1 MRTGRPAAHQD
12 VAREHRPPGCRTIR
26 QRPYT
31 VRRRSDVRNIL
42 AVGTSSN
49 RLLRAGLGAIVVA
62 VIASSLV
69 NHLLFVYPFSVD
81 LEIPLRAAQRWVDGG
96 QPYLASA
103 FTAPPG
109 PTQPFLYPPF
119 VLPVAAALLQVPTL
133 ALQLAWFAVCLAS
146 AVFTVRRLAFPLAW
160 WPFVLAW
167 SPFAEGIIG
176 GNVQIPAFACFVA
189 LFWRRSGQPD
199 RFRPVERNV
208 AEVDGSPVRLG
219 LLSATIGALKVSQ
232 LQPWLFLARH
242 RPAAAVVGGAA
253 VVGLVA
259 LSLPLTGAN
268 LWVDWLA
275 QLGRATDPAWEL
287 SGIALT
293 RFTPPGV
300 GLIVTVVA
308 TLAVVV
314 LPNRTG
320 AAAWIGLL
328 SVWGTPS
335 LHPFGLL
342 FLIPA
347 MLVVRRELALIAAML
362 IATTTYEGSWAG
374 IILVTVAF
382 VGAVRYRELAEPAV
396 V

>member
-1 MRTGRPAAHQD
+1 MRSEVT
-12 VAREHRPPGCRTIR
+12 
-26 QRPYT
+26 
-31 VRRRSDVRNIL
+31 SIL
-42 AVGTSSN
+42 AVGSNSN
-49 RLLRAGLGAIVVA
+49 RLLRTGLGAIAVA
-62 VIASSLV
+62 VIAASLV
-69 NHLLFVYPFSVD
+69 NHLLLVYPFSVD
-81 LEIPLRAAQRWVDGG
+81 LEIPMRAAQRWIDGG

-109 PTQPFLYPPF
+109 ATQPFLYPPF
-119 VLPVAAALLQVPTL
+119 ILPVAAVLLQVPKL
-133 ALQLAWFAVCLAS
+133 ALQLAWLALCLGS
-146 AVFTVRRLAFPLAW
+146 AVFAVRRLAFPLAW

-199 RFRPVERNV
+199 HFRPIERNV
-208 AEVDGSPVRLG
+208 AEVDESAVRLG

-242 RPAAAVVGGAA
+242 RPAAAAVGAA
-253 VVGLVA
+253 AVIGIVA

-268 LWVDWLA
+268 LWLDWLA

-287 SGIALT
+287 SGIALS

-300 GLIVTVVA
+300 GLIVMLLA

-314 LPNRTG
+314 IPNRTG
-320 AAAWIGLL
+320 VAAWIGLL
-328 SVWGTPS
+328 SVWGAPS

-347 MLVVRRELALIAAML
+347 MLVIRRELALIAAML

-374 IILVTVAF
+374 IVLITVAF
-382 VGAVRYRELAEPAV
+382 VGAVRYRGLAEPAPSDLSAESPV
-396 V
+396 IGDSADG

>member
-1 MRTGRPAAHQD
+1 VTD
-12 VAREHRPPGCRTIR
+12 
-26 QRPYT
+26 
-31 VRRRSDVRNIL
+31 IL
-42 AVGTSSN
+42 AVGSNSN
-49 RLLRAGLGAIVVA
+49 RLLRTGLGAIAVA
-62 VIASSLV
+62 VIAASLV
-69 NHLLFVYPFSVD
+69 NHLLLVYPFSVD

-109 PTQPFLYPPF
+109 ATQPFLYPPF
-119 VLPVAAALLQVPTL
+119 ILPVAAVLLQVPKL
-133 ALQLAWFAVCLAS
+133 ALQLTWLALCLGS
-146 AVFTVRRLAFPLAW
+146 AVFAVRRLAFPLAW

-189 LFWRRSGQPD
+189 LFCRRSSQPD
-199 RFRPVERNV
+199 RFRPTERNV
-208 AEVDGSPVRLG
+208 ADVDGSAVRLG

-242 RPAAAVVGGAA
+242 RPAAAAVGAA
-253 VVGLVA
+253 AVIGIVA

-268 LWVDWLA
+268 LWLDWLA

-287 SGIALT
+287 SGIALS

-300 GLIVTVVA
+300 GLIVMLLA

-314 LPNRTG
+314 IPNRTG
-320 AAAWIGLL
+320 VAAWIGLL
-328 SVWGTPS
+328 SVWGASS

-342 FLIPA
+342 FLVPA
-347 MLVVRRELALIAAML
+347 MLVIRRELALIAAML

-374 IILVTVAF
+374 IILVTVAL
-382 VGAVRYRELAEPAV
+382 VGMARYRGLAEPAPREHATAGARKGE
-396 V
+396 

>member
-1 MRTGRPAAHQD
+1 MRMRSE
-12 VAREHRPPGCRTIR
+12 VAR
-26 QRPYT
+26 
-31 VRRRSDVRNIL
+31 IL
-42 AVGTSSN
+42 AVGSNSN
-49 RLLRAGLGAIVVA
+49 RLLRTGLGAIAVT
-62 VIASSLV
+62 VIAASLV
-69 NHLLFVYPFSVD
+69 NHLLLVYPFSVD

-109 PTQPFLYPPF
+109 ATQPFLYPPF
-119 VLPVAAALLQVPTL
+119 ILPVAAVLLQVPKL
-133 ALQLAWFAVCLAS
+133 ALQLIWLALCLGS
-146 AVFTVRRLAFPLAW
+146 AVFAVRRLAFPLAW

-199 RFRPVERNV
+199 RFRPTERNV
-208 AEVDGSPVRLG
+208 AEVDESAVRLG

-242 RPAAAVVGGAA
+242 RPAAAAVGAA
-253 VVGLVA
+253 AVIGIVA

-268 LWVDWLA
+268 LWLDWLA

-287 SGIALT
+287 SGIALS

-300 GLIVTVVA
+300 GLIVMLLA

-314 LPNRTG
+314 IPNRTG

-342 FLIPA
+342 FLLPA
-347 MLVVRRELALIAAML
+347 MLVIRREIALVAAML
-362 IATTTYEGSWAG
+362 IGTTTYEGSWAG
-374 IILVTVAF
+374 IILVTVAY
-382 VGAVRYRELAEPAV
+382 VGTVRFRGLAEPAPRDLSRESPV
-396 V
+396 LGATADA

>member
-1 MRTGRPAAHQD
+1 M
-12 VAREHRPPGCRTIR
+12 
-26 QRPYT
+26 
-31 VRRRSDVRNIL
+31 RRRFDVSNSL
-42 AVGTSSN
+42 AVGSSSN
-49 RLLRAGLGAIVVA
+49 RLLRVGLGAIAVA
-62 VIASSLV
+62 IIAYSLV
-69 NHLLFVYPFSVD
+69 VHLLLVYPFSVD

-109 PTQPFLYPPF
+109 ATQPFLYPPF
-119 VLPVAAALLQVPTL
+119 ILPVAAALLHVPKL
-133 ALQLAWFAVCLAS
+133 PLQLAWFALCLGS
-146 AVFTVRRLAFPLAW
+146 AVFAVRRLAFPLAW

-208 AEVDGSPVRLG
+208 AEVAGSAVRLG

-242 RPAAAVVGGAA
+242 RPAAAAVGVAA
-253 VVGLVA
+253 VVGVVA
-259 LSLPLTGAN
+259 LSLPLTGTN
-268 LWVDWLA
+268 LWLDWLA

-287 SGIALT
+287 SGIALA

-300 GLIVTVVA
+300 GLVVTVVA
-308 TLAVVV
+308 TLAVTVI
-314 LPNRTG
+314 PNRTG

-342 FLIPA
+342 FLLPA
-347 MLVVRRELALIAAML
+347 MLVIRREIALVAAML

-374 IILVTVAF
+374 IVLITVAF
-382 VGAVRYRELAEPAV
+382 VGAARYRGLAEPAPSDLPGLSPV
-396 V
+396 IGATADA